1 MASKEEKYKI
11 INDLF
16 QNIFK
21 VVQNDSVTKASTSE
35 IKAAVGDGKWVI
47 KIPGL
52 CKILIKQDA
61 EDAGIEMSSD
71 TEAKDVPVPLEGEQ
85 DMGFNAPMSKS
96 IRKPEVVGDK
106 FINDVARNYE

>member
-21 VVQNDSVTKASTSE
+21 VTQNDSVTKASTSE
-35 IKAAVGDGKWVI
+35 MKAAMGDGKWII

-52 CKILIKQDA
+52 CKITIRQDV
-61 EDAGIEMSSD
+61 EDAGIDLSS
-71 TEAKDVPVPLEGEQ
+71 EAEDAPVPLEGEA
-85 DMGFNAPMSKS
+85 DMGFNAPMSRS
-96 IRKPEVVGDK
+96 ARKPEAVGDS